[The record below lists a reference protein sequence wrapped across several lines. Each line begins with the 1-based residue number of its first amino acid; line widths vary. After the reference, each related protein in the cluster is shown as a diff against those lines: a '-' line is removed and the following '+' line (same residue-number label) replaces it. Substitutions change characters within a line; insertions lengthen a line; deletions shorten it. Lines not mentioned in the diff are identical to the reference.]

1 MPFELIWE
9 PRGVYRRYHG
19 AVTIAERE
27 RSFDLICGDP
37 RFDRLRYTLTD
48 YLEVSDYE
56 VSEPATE
63 EIAARHIAPMQ
74 INPRIVIAA
83 VAVDPRIVAAIEHF
97 ISLSFVAGPYRV
109 FATEPAARDWI
120 ALQDTVAGPSRPR

>member
-1 MPFELIWE
+1 MPFDLTWE
-9 PRGVYRRYHG
+9 AHGVHRRYRG

-37 RFDRLRYTLTD
+37 RFDGLHYALTD

-56 VSEPATE
+56 VSETATE

-83 VAVDPRIVAAIEHF
+83 VAVDPRIHQPRPSTPGEVARF
-97 ISLSFVAGPYRV
+97 PAGDITPPQ
-109 FATEPAARDWI
+109 PAVLIGIDRARE
-120 ALQDTVAGPSRPR
+120 

>member
-1 MPFELIWE
+1 MPFDLTWE
-9 PRGVYRRYHG
+9 AHGVYRRYRG

-37 RFDRLRYTLTD
+37 RFDGLHYALTD

-56 VSEPATE
+56 VSETATE

-109 FATEPAARDWI
+109 FATEQAARDWI
-120 ALQDTVAGPSRPR
+120 AVQRPVAGPLRPR

>member
-1 MPFELIWE
+1 MPFELTWE
-9 PRGVYRRYHG
+9 AHGVHRRYRG
-19 AVTIAERE
+19 AVTVAERE

-37 RFDRLRYTLTD
+37 RFDRLRYALTD

-56 VSEPATE
+56 LSESATE

-83 VAVDPRIVAAIEHF
+83 VAVDPRIRGAIEHF
-97 ISLSFVAGPYRV
+97 ISLSFVATPYRV
-109 FATEPAARDWI
+109 FASEQAARDWI
-120 ALQDTVAGPSRPR
+120 ARQHTVAGPSRPR